1 VAGGRA
7 PTRRLN
13 RGLESGEYLL
23 REWYA
28 PNLAWLR
35 MALNELGARHLNCR
49 AMSLYHSQPPADYG
63 DFGEFNGFSFR
74 HYLANSLRPSCLR
87 GRPVL
92 QIPIRRLRMAST

>member
-28 PNLAWLR
+28 PNLEWLR

-63 DFGEFNGFSFR
+63 GFGEFNGFSFR
-74 HYLANSLRPSCLR
+74 H
-87 GRPVL
+87 
-92 QIPIRRLRMAST
+92 